1 MKSSTSIWRY
11 VVNFKSTVKILSIFV
26 AFLENVNFTQ
36 GCIYFGKIWSVWQ
49 INDSLYVYELCNI
62 WTIKYF
68 YHGLEMGEE

>member
-1 MKSSTSIWRY
+1 MWVLFQFGHADLRVQNQY
-11 VVNFKSTVKILSIFV
+11 
-26 AFLENVNFTQ
+26 LETGTLAITQ

>member
-1 MKSSTSIWRY
+1 MWVLFQFGHADLRVQNQY
-11 VVNFKSTVKILSIFV
+11 
-26 AFLENVNFTQ
+26 LETLAITQ